1 MSPQAQAE
9 IRHKTQ
15 ASSRLLLVEDD
26 VKLARTVKRGLE
38 SEGYAVDLAHTGHE
52 ALASTEA
59 RDYDA
64 VILDVLLPG
73 VDGHQVCRTL
83 RGRDPWLP
91 IIMLTAL
98 DAVEDRIRGLDTGAD
113 DYLVKPFDFGEL
125 VARVRALI
133 RRGPAERP
141 TPLAIG
147 ELHADPITR
156 TVTWG
161 ADSVELSPREYELLE
176 FMLRRPDQVITRDQ
190 LLEHVWS
197 TDYDGSP
204 NIVDVYIGYLRKKL
218 EQPAQEPLIR
228 TVRGAGFVLSVG
240 AVDDAA
246 GGVPS

>member
-9 IRHKTQ
+9 IRHKQEAT
-15 ASSRLLLVEDD
+15 SRLLLVEDD

-38 SEGYAVDLAHTGHE
+38 SEGYAVDLAHTGDD
-52 ALASTEA
+52 ALASAEA

-73 VDGHQVCRTL
+73 LDGHHVCRTL

-125 VARVRALI
+125 LARLRALI

-141 TPLAIG
+141 LAIEVEG
-147 ELHADPITR
+147 LRADPLTR
-156 TVTWG
+156 VVNWGDDAVTLT
-161 ADSVELSPREYELLE
+161 SREFELLATL
-176 FMLRRPDQVITRDQ
+176 LRRPRVVISRRQLLDQVWG
-190 LLEHVWS
+190 E
-197 TDYDGSP
+197 DYSGSP
-204 NIVDVYIGYLRKKL
+204 
-218 EQPAQEPLIR
+218 
-228 TVRGAGFVLSVG
+228 
-240 AVDDAA
+240 
-246 GGVPS
+246 